1 MYCSHLY
8 SIIVAISLLF
18 LMSCGN
24 DSTIAELKRINPDS
38 MNPTIISSTE
48 RTDTAKVL
56 IRIKGSQSLVPLM
69 QMKKIKFLEKQTVV
83 DIQIEGTGSN
93 SGVEALLKDST
104 DIAISSRPLNF
115 NEKIE
120 LQRKN
125 REVHEKII
133 CLDAIAVIVNKE
145 NPIQKLTLEQIEMI
159 YTGKITNWKQ
169 LGGVNQTIVV
179 LGRDAASGTHDY
191 FNEKVL
197 NNKKTLNTLREID
210 SKEMM
215 TAISHQKNAIGY
227 NGVAY
232 LKNIPH
238 LKAVQIAKEEG
249 EDYFFPTP
257 ENIKNLKYP
266 ITRALYFYY
275 FDSAVEKVKPF
286 IDFVLS
292 KEGQDIMLQYGYTP
306 L

>member
-1 MYCSHLY
+1 MYCSHLC
-8 SIIVAISLLF
+8 SIILAVGLSF
-18 LMSCGN
+18 LISCGN
-24 DSTIAELKRINPDS
+24 DTTIAELKRVNPDS
-38 MNPTIISSTE
+38 MNPTISSTE

-56 IRIKGSQSLVPLM
+56 IRIKGSQSLLPLI
-69 QMKKIKFLEKQTVV
+69 QMKKNKFLEKQTAV
-83 DIQIEGTGSN
+83 DIKIEGTGSN

-104 DIAISSRPLNF
+104 DIAISSRPLNL
-115 NEKIE
+115 NERIE
-120 LQRKN
+120 LQQKD
-125 REVHEKII
+125 REIHEKIV
-133 CLDAIAVIVNKE
+133 CLDAIAVVVHKE

-169 LGGVNQTIVV
+169 LGGINQTIIV
-179 LGRDAASGTHDY
+179 LGRDAASGTRDY
-191 FNEKVL
+191 FNEKVV
-197 NNKKTLNTLREID
+197 NNKKTVNTLRETD

-227 NGVAY
+227 TGVAY
-232 LKNIPH
+232 LKNSP
-238 LKAVQIAKEEG
+238 LKAVQVAKQED

-257 ENIKNLKYP
+257 ENIKNGNYP
-266 ITRALYFYY
+266 ITRALHFYY

-292 KEGQDIMLQYGYTP
+292 KEGQDVMLQYGYTP